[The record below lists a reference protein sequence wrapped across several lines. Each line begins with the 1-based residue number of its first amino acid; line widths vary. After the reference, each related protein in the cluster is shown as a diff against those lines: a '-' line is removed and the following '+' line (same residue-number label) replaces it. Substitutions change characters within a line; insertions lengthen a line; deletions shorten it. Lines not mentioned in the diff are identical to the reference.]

1 MEINNMTEFQEK
13 IQNFSKQLKQKKEGI
28 NTEETTKIALI
39 YPFVRLLGYD
49 TTNPLEVR
57 AEYTADIGAKQ
68 GEKVDLAIL
77 QDGKVNMIIECKP
90 ITTTLEQQHLSQ
102 LYRYYSLTEAKI
114 GILTNGIVW
123 QFYAD
128 SKKPGIMD
136 ETPFLEINL
145 EHPKK
150 SNIDKLENFTKEK
163 FNPQAIEDS
172 INELKYKHDLKERLL
187 EELQSPSDELTR
199 VLTKQVY
206 DGVVTQNVIK
216 QFRGLIRAEL
226 QHIIQE
232 KLDKTLNDAIE
243 NNEPPEEK
251 SDFTLNK
258 KGVVTT
264 QQEIDAFNIVRSI
277 VSEIIDPE
285 EIALKDGKYYCS
297 ALYKNN
303 SSRPLIRFFFNNSDK
318 FSIMLFDNLTTIKG
332 EKKGHRE
339 RIEQL
344 NDLYNYKEEML
355 NTIRFYKQ
363 IEKKK

>member
-1 MEINNMTEFQEK
+1 MIEFQEK
-13 IQNFSKQLKQKKEGI
+13 VQNFSKQLKDKKEGI

-39 YPFVRLLGYD
+39 YPFVRLMGYD

-77 QDGKVNMIIECKP
+77 KDGQVNIIIECKP
-90 ITTTLEQQHLSQ
+90 IHTKLEQEQLSQ

-114 GILTNGIVW
+114 GILTNGIIW
-123 QFYAD
+123 RFYAD

-136 ETPFLEINL
+136 ETPFLEVNI

-150 SNIDKLENFTKEK
+150 STIDKLENFTKEN

-172 INELKYKHDLKERLL
+172 INELKYKHDLKELL
-187 EELQSPSDELTR
+187 LTELQHPGDELTR

-206 DGVVTQNVIK
+206 DGVVTQNVLK
-216 QFRGLIRAEL
+216 QFRGLIKSEL
-226 QHIIQE
+226 QQIIQE

-243 NNEPPEEK
+243 SNEIPEEK
-251 SDFTLNK
+251 TDFTLDK

-264 QQEIDAFNIVRSI
+264 QQEIDAGNIIRSI
-277 VSEIIDPE
+277 VSEITNPDDVV
-285 EIALKDGKYYCS
+285 LKDGKYYCS
-297 ALYKNN
+297 MLYKNN
-303 SSRPLIRFFFNNSDK
+303 NRRPVIRFYFNNTDK

-339 RIEQL
+339 RIEQV
-344 NDLYNYKEEML
+344 NDLYNFKDEIL

-363 IEKKK
+363 IEKK

>member
-1 MEINNMTEFQEK
+1 MTEFQEK
-13 IQNFSKQLKQKKEGI
+13 VQNFSKQLKNKKEGI

-39 YPFVRLLGYD
+39 YPFVRLMGYD

-77 QDGKVNMIIECKP
+77 QDGKVNIIIECKP
-90 ITTTLEQQHLSQ
+90 IHTKLEKEQLSQ

-114 GILTNGIVW
+114 GILTNGIIW
-123 QFYAD
+123 RFYAD

-136 ETPFLEINL
+136 ETPFLEINT

-150 SNIDKLENFTKEK
+150 SSIDKLENFTKDK

-172 INELKYKHDLKERLL
+172 INELKYKHDLRELLL
-187 EELQSPSDELTR
+187 EELQRPSDELTR

-216 QFRGLIRAEL
+216 QFRGLIKQEL
-226 QHIIQE
+226 NQIIQE

-243 NNEPPEEK
+243 SNEVPEEK
-251 SDFTLNK
+251 TEFTLNK
-258 KGVVTT
+258 KGVITT
-264 QQEIDAFNIVRSI
+264 QQEIDAHNIVRSI
-277 VSEIIDPE
+277 VSEITDPDE
-285 EIALKDGKYYCS
+285 VALKDGKHYCS
-297 ALYKNN
+297 ILYKNN
-303 SSRPLIRFFFNNSDK
+303 NRRPVVRFFFNNTDK
-318 FSIMLFDNLTTIKG
+318 FSIELFDNLTTIKG

-339 RIEQL
+339 RIEQV
-344 NDLYNYKEEML
+344 NDLYNYKEELL

-363 IEKKK
+363 IEKK

>member
-1 MEINNMTEFQEK
+1 MTEFQEK
-13 IQNFSKQLKQKKEGI
+13 IQTFAKQVKDKKEGI

-39 YPFVRLLGYD
+39 YPFLRTMGYD
-49 TTNPLEVR
+49 TTNPNEVR

-77 QDGKVNMIIECKP
+77 QDGKVDIIIECKP
-90 ITTTLEQQHLSQ
+90 ITTKLEQDQLSQ

-114 GILTNGIVW
+114 GILTNGIIW
-123 QFYAD
+123 RFYAD

-136 ETPFLEINL
+136 ETPFLELNV

-150 SNIDKLENFTKEK
+150 STIDKLENFTKEK

-172 INELKYKHDLKERLL
+172 INELKYKHDLKELL
-187 EELQSPSDELTR
+187 LTELQHPSDELIR

-216 QFRGLIRAEL
+216 QFRGLIKSEL
-226 QHIIQE
+226 QQIIQE

-243 NNEPPEEK
+243 SNEIPEEK
-251 SDFTLNK
+251 TDFTLNK
-258 KGVVTT
+258 NGTITT
-264 QQEIDAFNIVRSI
+264 QQEIDAYNIIRSI
-277 VSEIIDPE
+277 VSEIISPDE
-285 EIALKDGKYYCS
+285 VAMKDGKYYCS
-297 ALYKNN
+297 VLYHNN
-303 SSRPLIRFFFNNSDK
+303 NRRPVIRFFFNNTDK
-318 FSIMLFDNLTTIKG
+318 FSVELFDNLTTIKG

-344 NDLYNYKEEML
+344 HDLYNHKDELL

-363 IEKKK
+363 FEK